1 MIDLAHGYLIGR
13 GISEATITALRIHW
27 VSRDDAITERYGYGK
42 LATSQDGLIVFPIE
56 LDGNRVISVARNFYS
71 SPESEMQH
79 LATINRYRQSK
90 GLEPVKRVAKYL
102 LPIGDRAKGLL
113 YDPYKLLNPDSDKA
127 VLFATEDIFGV
138 VKAAVLEYRTI
149 STFGVW
155 LVTREDL
162 EDSESDSDWFHPLT
176 GQFPLYVSDSDILTN
191 PAVFQ
196 ATIRTGY
203 KTLCNKV
210 AAFPSQDGAKVG
222 QDEFIDSGGNL
233 EAIANSGLGIAE
245 FVQQALPQAF
255 DTLKAQLPLA
265 QAANKAGQVH
275 TAVIRELA
283 RNVTEISS
291 FRLCYGETLKKVGFG
306 VADWKPIYQSVKPN
320 RSLTESPRLLAQAL
334 IAGELKDAIAFESKL
349 KVWYLYDSTNHQWEQ
364 VQRESVSAQIDRSIE
379 KVTNTSDFDR
389 NLIKDAIEFV
399 RDGVEVREWQAAQKL
414 LNFRNGALDLSSDT
428 PLLLNH
434 SPRHYLR
441 YCLPRNY
448 INGSTTATPLI
459 DQFQKELTGEQESEI
474 EKLNCFAAAVLRGLI
489 ELQVYLALIGD
500 PGSGKGTWVNFLIEL
515 LGHFASYSTNLES
528 FCGNQ
533 FDAGNCY
540 GKRLIVFNDC
550 DQYNGGISKFLNFT
564 GGDYVRGEIKGGASF
579 NFKAEGFILLT
590 ANKPVFVRSH
600 PGLARRTAL
609 VNCVKP
615 RNRRTDTAL
624 LSKLCTELEP
634 DTSKLVQI
642 PVERIR
648 EVLLDRGVRN
658 PQETVNYWQYL
669 CEVDAIAAWADES
682 LTLSPKA
689 EAIIGKDRN
698 DTSELFGHYSQFC
711 QRSGKTP
718 KAFNVFSAD
727 LLTLLKDTVGLPVER
742 VRRRSVAGEPMVLTG
757 VRLKQT
763 TNESGIFLYLSEVM
777 PVMPS
782 PPSKD
787 SGHAAS
793 SAKVMPNGKT
803 YAERHNNGKASGMT
817 VPLMDQGRHNWHDS
831 EGVKNISELNGE
843 VIKHDDDY

>member
-1 MIDLAHGYLIGR
+1 VNDLALRYLIGR
-13 GISEATITALRIHW
+13 GLSEDMIAALKIHW
-27 VSRDDAITERYGYGK
+27 ISRDDAITERYGYGRQ
-42 LATSQDGLIVFPIE
+42 ATSPDGLIVFPTE
-56 LDGNRVISVARNFYS
+56 LGGDRIISVARNFHN
-71 SPESEMQH
+71 SPESETQH

-90 GLEPVKRVAKYL
+90 GLEPVKKVGKYI
-102 LPIGDRAKGLL
+102 LPTGDRSKSRL
-113 YDPYKLLNPDSDKA
+113 YDPYRLLNPNTDKP

-138 VKAAVLEYRTI
+138 IKAAVLGYRTV

-155 LVTREDL
+155 LVTREEL
-162 EDSESDSDWFHPLT
+162 ENCESNSDWFHSLT
-176 GQFPLYVSDSDILTN
+176 GQFPLYVTDSDILTN
-191 PAVFQ
+191 GAVFQ
-196 ATIRTGY
+196 ATIRTAY
-203 KTLCNKV
+203 KTLCDKV
-210 AAFPSQDGAKVG
+210 AAFPSQDRAKVG
-222 QDEFIDSGGNL
+222 LDEFIDSGGNL
-233 EAIANSGLGIAE
+233 EAIANSGLGVAE
-245 FVQQALPQAF
+245 FVQQALPQVF
-255 DTLKAQLPLA
+255 DTLETQLPLA
-265 QAANKAGQVH
+265 QAANKAGQIH

-283 RNVTEISS
+283 RNVTEIST

-306 VADWKPIYQSVKPN
+306 VSDWKTIYQSVKPN

-349 KVWYLYDSTNHQWEQ
+349 KVWYLYESVTAHWQQ
-364 VQRESVSAQIDRSIE
+364 VQKESISALIDRSIE
-379 KVTNTSDFDR
+379 KVTGTKDFDR

-399 RDGVEVREWQAAQKL
+399 RDGVEVREWQAAPKL
-414 LNFRNGALDLSSDT
+414 LNFRNGTLDLCSQI

-441 YCLPRNY
+441 YCLPRDY
-448 INGSTTATPLI
+448 TNGSATGTPNI
-459 DQFQKELTGEQESEI
+459 DQFQRELTGDQETEI

-615 RNRRTDTAL
+615 RNRKTDTAL
-624 LSKLCTELEP
+624 LPRLCTELEP
-634 DTSKLVQI
+634 YTSKLLQI

-658 PQETVNYWQYL
+658 PQETVNYWQHL

-682 LTLSPKA
+682 LTLSPNA
-689 EAIIGKDRN
+689 EAIIGKDRSN
-698 DTSELFGHYSQFC
+698 TSELFGHYSQFC

-742 VRRRSVAGEPMVLTG
+742 VRRRSVAGEPTVLVG
-757 VRLKQT
+757 IRLKQAQ
-763 TNESGIFLYLSEVM
+763 NESGIFLYLSEVM

-782 PPSKD
+782 ALSNG
-787 SGHAAS
+787 SGHAVS
-793 SAKVMPNGKT
+793 SAKVLPNGISL
-803 YAERHNNGKASGMT
+803 AERHNNGKASGMT
-817 VPLMDQGRHNWHDS
+817 DPLINQGRHNWHDS
-831 EGVKNISELNGE
+831 GGVKNISELNGE
-843 VIKHDDDY
+843 VIVDADDF